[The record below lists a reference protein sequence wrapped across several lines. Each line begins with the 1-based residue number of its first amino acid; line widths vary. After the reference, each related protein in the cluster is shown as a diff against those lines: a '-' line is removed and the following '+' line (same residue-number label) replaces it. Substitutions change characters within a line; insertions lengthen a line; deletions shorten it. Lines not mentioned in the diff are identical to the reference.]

1 LGLSPESWSQ
11 HDEDKEESVIPIS
24 SKQMMPVG
32 SMGELQAT
40 HLNLL
45 LLHNMY
51 KPMITGSSQPT
62 SDLLNCGRC
71 KRSFPLEDV
80 ARFIQHKSSPCSPP
94 AADKQYSPQ
103 ERPLGSPTITAS
115 DQRARSHSGEAKD
128 EKVTVGTNTY
138 DQTKKEPSSYTCAH
152 CGLHLDSAL
161 ALIQHVGKEHKL
173 RLCENLSESSSQ
185 ASLPSRERT
194 PPPPPYPSYYPA
206 LPFSFPIGLRAAFPS
221 PLMESYLHLADQRLP
236 YESHDLRIKEEEERS
251 MKPQKRVF
259 QPFLDPTEKEPSV
272 ASERSRSAELSTGSF
287 EPDLEEESMMMEEEN
302 MAEDLTVKKKEEVV
316 MEDKE
321 EEGVTSTSLD
331 SIDMLRQHLKMNKLP
346 AMEPSAMKALM
357 EKGRLD
363 ALLNPEARKQL
374 LGNGRNDS
382 CEFCGKVFKNC
393 SNLTVHKRSHTGE
406 KPYKCELCPYS
417 CAQSSKLTRHMKTHG
432 KSGMDRF
439 RCSFCDMPFTVAST
453 LEKHVRKCAANNQT
467 FRPTSL
473 LAS

>member
-1 LGLSPESWSQ
+1 
-11 HDEDKEESVIPIS
+11 
-24 SKQMMPVG
+24 M
-32 SMGELQAT
+32 
-40 HLNLL
+40 
-45 LLHNMY
+45 
-51 KPMITGSSQPT
+51 
-62 SDLLNCGRC
+62 
-71 KRSFPLEDV
+71 
-80 ARFIQHKSSPCSPP
+80 
-94 AADKQYSPQ
+94 
-103 ERPLGSPTITAS
+103 
-115 DQRARSHSGEAKD
+115 
-128 EKVTVGTNTY
+128 
-138 DQTKKEPSSYTCAH
+138 
-152 CGLHLDSAL
+152 
-161 ALIQHVGKEHKL
+161 GKEHKL

-185 ASLPSRERT
+185 ARLPSRERT

-363 ALLNPEARKQL
+363 ALLNPEVC
-374 LGNGRNDS
+374 N
-382 CEFCGKVFKNC
+382 
-393 SNLTVHKRSHTGE
+393 
-406 KPYKCELCPYS
+406 
-417 CAQSSKLTRHMKTHG
+417 
-432 KSGMDRF
+432 
-439 RCSFCDMPFTVAST
+439 
-453 LEKHVRKCAANNQT
+453 
-467 FRPTSL
+467 
-473 LAS
+473 

>member
-1 LGLSPESWSQ
+1 
-11 HDEDKEESVIPIS
+11 
-24 SKQMMPVG
+24 
-32 SMGELQAT
+32 MG
-40 HLNLL
+40 
-45 LLHNMY
+45 
-51 KPMITGSSQPT
+51 
-62 SDLLNCGRC
+62 
-71 KRSFPLEDV
+71 
-80 ARFIQHKSSPCSPP
+80 
-94 AADKQYSPQ
+94 
-103 ERPLGSPTITAS
+103 
-115 DQRARSHSGEAKD
+115 
-128 EKVTVGTNTY
+128 
-138 DQTKKEPSSYTCAH
+138 
-152 CGLHLDSAL
+152 
-161 ALIQHVGKEHKL
+161 
-173 RLCENLSESSSQ
+173 
-185 ASLPSRERT
+185 
-194 PPPPPYPSYYPA
+194 
-206 LPFSFPIGLRAAFPS
+206 
-221 PLMESYLHLADQRLP
+221 
-236 YESHDLRIKEEEERS
+236 
-251 MKPQKRVF
+251 
-259 QPFLDPTEKEPSV
+259 
-272 ASERSRSAELSTGSF
+272 
-287 EPDLEEESMMMEEEN
+287 EESMMMEEEN

-393 SNLTVHKRSHTGE
+393 S
-406 KPYKCELCPYS
+406 
-417 CAQSSKLTRHMKTHG
+417 KLTRHMKTHG

>member
-1 LGLSPESWSQ
+1 M
-11 HDEDKEESVIPIS
+11 KERGID
-24 SKQMMPVG
+24 
-32 SMGELQAT
+32 LQ
-40 HLNLL
+40 
-45 LLHNMY
+45 
-51 KPMITGSSQPT
+51 
-62 SDLLNCGRC
+62 
-71 KRSFPLEDV
+71 SF
-80 ARFIQHKSSPCSPP
+80 
-94 AADKQYSPQ
+94 
-103 ERPLGSPTITAS
+103 
-115 DQRARSHSGEAKD
+115 
-128 EKVTVGTNTY
+128 
-138 DQTKKEPSSYTCAH
+138 
-152 CGLHLDSAL
+152 
-161 ALIQHVGKEHKL
+161 IQHVGKEHKL
-173 RLCENLSESSSQ
+173 RLCENLSESNSQ
-185 ASLPSRERT
+185 AALPSRERT

-363 ALLNPEARKQL
+363 ALLNPEVCNKLVQPL
-374 LGNGRNDS
+374 I
-382 CEFCGKVFKNC
+382 FTIK
-393 SNLTVHKRSHTGE
+393 KRS
-406 KPYKCELCPYS
+406 
-417 CAQSSKLTRHMKTHG
+417 
-432 KSGMDRF
+432 
-439 RCSFCDMPFTVAST
+439 
-453 LEKHVRKCAANNQT
+453 
-467 FRPTSL
+467 
-473 LAS
+473 

>member
-1 LGLSPESWSQ
+1 MQ
-11 HDEDKEESVIPIS
+11 
-24 SKQMMPVG
+24 QG
-32 SMGELQAT
+32 SMGELHAT

-51 KPMITGSSQPT
+51 KPLITGSSQPT
-62 SDLLNCGRC
+62 NDLLNCGRC

-80 ARFIQHKSSPCSPP
+80 ASFIQHKSSPCSP
-94 AADKQYSPQ
+94 AGDKQYSPQ
-103 ERPLGSPTITAS
+103 ERPLGSPTISAS
-115 DQRARSHSGEAKD
+115 DQRARSHSGEDKDHQQSGD
-128 EKVTVGTNTY
+128 EKVTVGTNTCNHS
-138 DQTKKEPSSYTCAH
+138 KKEPSSYTCAH
-152 CGLHLDSAL
+152 CGLLLDSAL
-161 ALIQHVGKEHKL
+161 ALIQHVGKTHKL
-173 RLCENLSESSSQ
+173 RLCENLSENSPL
-185 ASLPSRERT
+185 LPNHT
-194 PPPPPYPSYYPA
+194 QPPPPPPPYPSYYPA

-221 PLMESYLHLADQRLP
+221 PLMESYLHLAEQRLP
-236 YESHDLRIKEEEERS
+236 HENPEPRKPLIKEEEERP
-251 MKPQKRVF
+251 MKPQQSQRPRVF
-259 QPFLDPTEKEPSV
+259 QPFLDSEKEPSV
-272 ASERSRSAELSTGSF
+272 TSERSRSAELSTGSF
-287 EPDLEEESMMMEEEN
+287 EPDLEEEGMMMEEN
-302 MAEDLTVKKKEEVV
+302 MAEDLTVKKKEEDEELV
-316 MEDKE
+316 EEKE

-331 SIDMLRQHLKMNKLP
+331 SIDMLRAHLKMNKLP

-453 LEKHVRKCAANNQT
+453 LEKHVRKCAANTQT
-467 FRPTSL
+467 FRPNSL